1 MDSNLFEKKM
11 RRGEAYHNLRVLDGN
26 FIVIRLDGRGFSK
39 LTKKA
44 GFAKPFDSGFA
55 QMMAAAMEA
64 TAREMGA
71 LYAYTESDEISI
83 LLPRHTQLFDREVE
97 KLVSLSASVCSV
109 AFNAVVPRYY
119 HGHFPTLMA
128 HFDARLWVGA
138 TEQDVVDYFSW
149 RMADAERNSLLGLAY
164 WSLRQR
170 GLGKGAATSRLH
182 GLGRPQLHDL
192 LHEMGLN
199 WNDLITWKKRGVG
212 LRRTQR
218 TFTAFNR
225 GLKRE
230 ELVTRSRIEVDWD
243 IPYGDEYRQMI
254 RDLVTPKEA

>member
-11 RRGEAYHNLRVLDGN
+11 RRGEMYHNMRVLDGS

-39 LTKKA
+39 LTKKM
-44 GFAKPFDSGFA
+44 GFRKPFDLGFA
-55 QMMAAAMEA
+55 RLMAEAMEA

-83 LLPRHTQLFDREVE
+83 LLPRHADFFDREVE
-97 KLVSLSASVCSV
+97 KLVSLSAAVCSV
-109 AFNAVVPRYY
+109 AFNEASYKHY
-119 HGHFPTLMA
+119 HHTLMA
-128 HFDARLWVGA
+128 YFDSRLWVGA

-164 WSLRQR
+164 WTLRDR
-170 GLGKGAATSRLH
+170 GLGRGTATTRLH

-192 LHEMGLN
+192 LHEELGLN
-199 WNDLITWKKRGVG
+199 WNDLPAWQKRGIG
-212 LRRTQR
+212 LRRVER

-230 ELVTRSRIEVDWD
+230 EIVTRSRIEIDWE

-254 RDLVTPKEA
+254 RNLVTPKEA